1 MDSNSENQI
10 KQAEKE
16 DVARYFNGTG
26 FDRWNRIYSDSDD
39 VNKVQRNIRIGH
51 QKTVDDVLLW
61 IKDAGGLEQ
70 MSFCDAGCGVGSLS
84 LPLLSLGASSIA
96 ASDISQSMV
105 EETKKRAQ
113 LAGLDMQRITFST
126 SDLESLRGSF
136 HTVVCLD
143 VFIHYPQKAAEEMV
157 QHLCDLTKERLIVS
171 FAPYTPLLALLKTIG
186 QFFPGPSKTTRAY
199 ILRESGIVNVAK
211 KNGFSLIQRKL
222 NQAPFYFSQLI
233 EFRKD
238 LKN

>member
-1 MDSNSENQI
+1 MTSESQNQL
-10 KQAEKE
+10 KQAEKA
-16 DVARYFNGTG
+16 DVAKYFNGTG
-26 FDRWNRIYSDSDD
+26 FDRWNRIYSNSDD

-61 IKDAGGLEQ
+61 IKESGPLCE

-84 LPLLSLGASSIA
+84 LPLASLGAASIA
-96 ASDISQSMV
+96 ASDISQAMV
-105 EETKKRAQ
+105 EETRRRAE
-113 LAGLDMQRITFST
+113 LAGFDLDRMTFQT

-157 QHLCDLTKERLIVS
+157 QHLCSLSREKLIVS
-171 FAPYTPLLALLKTIG
+171 FAPYTPFLALLKTIG

-199 ILRESGIVNVAK
+199 ILRESGIIEAAK
-211 KNGFSLIQRKL
+211 SQGFTVVRRKL

-233 EFRKD
+233 EFRKT
-238 LKN
+238 